1 MKLSRRKQVA
11 LMFLFALAV
20 RVFLATLY
28 TPVGGADG
36 NCDQCNYLQHS
47 YSLLEG
53 KPKALVSI
61 ILAPVMLLG
70 RLLGLDDLTGT
81 IVGGCLIG
89 ALNVIPLWV
98 ISEKLK
104 VNPMITTLLYVF
116 SPLDIA
122 EVLTWGGYSLLL
134 GILTVNTFV
143 ALETSRRSIITPL
156 ILVPVVIAHR
166 TSGMYISL
174 FMLSLLL
181 YSIVRSRRADRFTLS
196 AFAIVTLA
204 SLMLY
209 APYVTNSL
217 RGNSIDLQAGL
228 SAANAKNVPGILY
241 YLVIAG
247 PLTVLLA
254 ASGIPAFLKNNNES
268 ALLMSWVFLPHIL
281 TFIPF
286 FTNQDYNIRLLA
298 FAAGSLCVPIS
309 YAFEN
314 LGKKSEVVKAALRVL
329 LVLMI
334 VEAVIRSILAFSSY
348 GVR

>member
-11 LMFLFALAV
+11 LIFLFALAV

-53 KPKALVSI
+53 KPKALISI
-61 ILAPVMLLG
+61 ILAPAMLLG
-70 RLLGLDDLTGT
+70 RLFGLDDLTGT

-98 ISEKLK
+98 ISEKLR

-156 ILVPVVIAHR
+156 ILIPVVIAHR

-181 YSIVRSRRADRFTLS
+181 YSIVRSRWADRFILS

-204 SLMLY
+204 SLMVY

-217 RGNSIDLQAGL
+217 RGSSIDSQAGL
-228 SAANAKNVPGILY
+228 SAANAKNVPGLLY

-254 ASGIPAFLKNNNES
+254 ASGIPAFLKDNKES

-286 FTNQDYNIRLLA
+286 FTNQDYNIRLLT
-298 FAAGSLCVPIS
+298 FAAGSICLLMAYGYHKFGVEQRYLRTVWIS
-309 YAFEN
+309 TAILSMLWTLMVSITAF
-314 LGKKSEVVKAALRVL
+314 GQ
-329 LVLMI
+329 
-334 VEAVIRSILAFSSY
+334 Y
-348 GVR
+348 GS